1 MFDMVFKSFKQSQT
15 ARKDVENSRRPDEN
29 QPLALLNAREAA
41 AYLRVSL
48 STLNRM
54 EKRGQLPAL
63 RTPGG
68 HRRYTLAMLNN
79 CLETEISVEIKD
91 GPDG

>member
-1 MFDMVFKSFKQSQT
+1 MNQSATQDKQAMT
-15 ARKDVENSRRPDEN
+15 
-29 QPLALLNAREAA
+29 LLNAKEAA

-54 EKRGQLPAL
+54 ERRGQLQSM

-68 HRRYTLAMLNN
+68 HRRYTIPMLNA
-79 CLETEISVEIKD
+79 CLAYHEDASLS
-91 GPDG
+91 